1 MLVTL
6 KEQEFIQNNI
16 MTTNH
21 LELINFIK
29 RSDYRFHPFIFRFY
43 PFTKTH
49 LSKYKDKLWWGFIS
63 ENKNINWT
71 PQLISQYKDLFEWED
86 RIWKNSSLPISIDF
100 IETNNYTINYYD
112 LAFNK
117 GTHWN
122 DKFINHF
129 KGKWNWHYILLN
141 ESIDWTQK
149 LFVEL
154 DLFKKRISITNG
166 KTLWTE
172 AFILNNMDKFDW
184 FFLSQNPYL
193 PWTEELIEK
202 LLPVWSSSFW
212 NGITI
217 NTGIP
222 WSVEFIE
229 KYVETGLKTDLALKW
244 SGLSLNESL
253 PWSSDLIERFIKKWD
268 WEVLSGNNGVAFTA
282 NQIAKHKDKIIWK
295 RKHPNFGALSDNTS
309 LRWSE
314 ELIDAFIENWDWDDL
329 SKNEGVR
336 WTEKMIIKYWD
347 KLNLNELFR
356 NPSLPWSFAFLMK
369 FENEIFNAWT
379 MDSHTEKCRQII
391 WNKVFENILDDEMID
406 VLLN

>member
-1 MLVTL
+1 M
-6 KEQEFIQNNI
+6 
-16 MTTNH
+16 
-21 LELINFIK
+21 
-29 RSDYRFHPFIFRFY
+29 
-43 PFTKTH
+43 
-49 LSKYKDKLWWGFIS
+49 
-63 ENKNINWT
+63 
-71 PQLISQYKDLFEWED
+71 
-86 RIWKNSSLPISIDF
+86 
-100 IETNNYTINYYD
+100 
-112 LAFNK
+112 
-117 GTHWN
+117 
-122 DKFINHF
+122 
-129 KGKWNWHYILLN
+129 
-141 ESIDWTQK
+141 
-149 LFVEL
+149 
-154 DLFKKRISITNG
+154 
-166 KTLWTE
+166 
-172 AFILNNMDKFDW
+172 
-184 FFLSQNPYL
+184 
-193 PWTEELIEK
+193 
-202 LLPVWSSSFW
+202 
-212 NGITI
+212 
-217 NTGIP
+217 
-222 WSVEFIE
+222 
-229 KYVETGLKTDLALKW
+229 KTDLALKW

-268 WEVLSGNNGVAFTA
+268 WEVLSGSNGVAFTA

>member
-149 LFVEL
+149 
-154 DLFKKRISITNG
+154 
-166 KTLWTE
+166 
-172 AFILNNMDKFDW
+172 
-184 FFLSQNPYL
+184 
-193 PWTEELIEK
+193 
-202 LLPVWSSSFW
+202 
-212 NGITI
+212 TI
-217 NTGIP
+217 
-222 WSVEFIE
+222 
-229 KYVETGLKTDLALKW
+229 
-244 SGLSLNESL
+244 
-253 PWSSDLIERFIKKWD
+253 
-268 WEVLSGNNGVAFTA
+268 
-282 NQIAKHKDKIIWK
+282 
-295 RKHPNFGALSDNTS
+295 
-309 LRWSE
+309 
-314 ELIDAFIENWDWDDL
+314 
-329 SKNEGVR
+329 
-336 WTEKMIIKYWD
+336 
-347 KLNLNELFR
+347 
-356 NPSLPWSFAFLMK
+356 
-369 FENEIFNAWT
+369 
-379 MDSHTEKCRQII
+379 C
-391 WNKVFENILDDEMID
+391 
-406 VLLN
+406 